1 MSLWTSLEP
10 PSTTVDPGGS
20 AGVRLRVRNTG
31 DVVDEYRFVPV
42 GDLSPWT
49 TVEPQTIRLYPGTTG
64 SVQLTFAPPRTP
76 DATAGPT
83 PYGVQIIPT
92 EHPQATTVPE
102 GNVTVTPFTEVRAEL
117 VPHTVKGRFR
127 GRPRLAID
135 NIGNVK
141 LTASVNGTDNSDQ
154 LSYDIHPANVQIE
167 PGRAAFLKTTLKP
180 RQIIWA
186 GAKQSRPYNLA
197 IQRSGAEP
205 LPVQGTYIQPGLLP
219 RWLGVIISMLIA
231 LTIALVMV
239 WIAYKP
245 SVASQATER
254 SDVGK
259 STLAPPPP
267 APSAPAPPD
276 PEPSKTADDNAGK
289 NSGGG
294 GGGAKKPPPDDP
306 LKSVM
311 LRNTTS
317 QKCAAP
323 ALANGSA
330 GSPLGQYTC
339 GLDPAEVNQVWTFDT
354 VFKGQGPHG
363 SDLVQIRNNTTGYCM
378 DAPANA
384 ATDNGTPTLHENAC
398 TRSHDG
404 NQLWYLETRPD
415 SGGLNYWI
423 RNYSSNSKCLN
434 VTGFASKGEDMAEGK
449 EVSAYQCS
457 DTDDQVWRLVKAG
470 QN

>member
-20 AGVRLRVRNTG
+20 ASVRLRVRNTG

-311 LRNTTS
+311 LRNGTTHL
-317 QKCAAP
+317 CAAP

-330 GSPLGQYTC
+330 GSPLGQYKC
-339 GLDPAEVNQVWTFDT
+339 GDDPAGANQVWSLET
-354 VFKGQGPHG
+354 VFKGQGPNN
-363 SDLVQIRNNTTGYCM
+363 SDLVQIRNNTTGYCV
-378 DAPANA
+378 DLPDKGAQSH
-384 ATDNGTPTLHENAC
+384 GQHLYEGAC
-398 TRSHDG
+398 TRTLDD
-404 NQLWYLETRPD
+404 NQLWYLVKRPNT
-415 SGGLNYWI
+415 GGLYWI
-423 RNYSSNSKCLN
+423 RNYISNGLCMDVSGYAN
-434 VTGFASKGEDMAEGK
+434 TGDDMKEGDTLGLFT
-449 EVSAYQCS
+449 CS
-457 DTDDQVWRLVKAG
+457 DDDDQIWYLTKPD